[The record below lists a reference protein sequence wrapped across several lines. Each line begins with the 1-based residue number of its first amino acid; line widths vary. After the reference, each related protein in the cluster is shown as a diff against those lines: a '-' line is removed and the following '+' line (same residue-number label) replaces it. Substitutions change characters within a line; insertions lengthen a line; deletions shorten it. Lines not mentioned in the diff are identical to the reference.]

1 MPLPAAIPVSC
12 HRLVA
17 SSFSTSRLLHFR
29 IGDLFERELR
39 ASASFNWRP
48 RGVQLV
54 LTGRAGCLTPFECRV
69 RPIPLIAAERA
80 E

>member
-29 IGDLFERELR
+29 IGDLFEREL
-39 ASASFNWRP
+39 
-48 RGVQLV
+48 
-54 LTGRAGCLTPFECRV
+54 
-69 RPIPLIAAERA
+69 PLIEAKRA